1 MKDSIQA
8 EETLG
13 NLFNFQ
19 STRCQLGS
27 YGREFYC
34 LANGTLRN
42 YKLVNREVTGFLL

>member
-13 NLFNFQ
+13 NVFNFQ

-27 YGREFYC
+27 YNIWERILLLSKWYIE
-34 LANGTLRN
+34 
-42 YKLVNREVTGFLL
+42 KLQVGQ